1 MTDAAETAPPPRRS
15 RRLLIVTLAVLILL
29 VAVIAARHLA
39 SRELPSQAPAADCEK
54 EPPPESFT
62 LADCDADPAA
72 QPKSEPQRR

>member
-1 MTDAAETAPPPRRS
+1 MTDAADTAEPPRRS
-15 RRLLIVTLAVLILL
+15 RRLLIITLAVVVLL

-39 SRELPSQAPAADCEK
+39 SRGTPSQVPAADCEE

-62 LADCDADPAA
+62 LADCDAAPGA